1 MSKLNLEH
9 LPQKWV
15 HSKEEDTDTEMV
27 YRPSTYSLPP
37 VRGGRVSLDIK
48 PDGTFISTG
57 EGGADDRQ
65 TQKKANWKI
74 DDNILEL
81 SDSDID
87 KKKLK
92 ILSLGNEK
100 LVIEK

>member
-15 HSKEEDTDTEMV
+15 HSKEEDTATEMV
-27 YRPSTYSLPP
+27 YRPSTYNLPP

-57 EGGADDRQ
+57 EAGADDRQ
-65 TQKKANWKI
+65 PQKKANWKI
-74 DDNILEL
+74 DDNTLEL
-81 SDSDID
+81 SDSETD

>member
-1 MSKLNLEH
+1 MGKLNLEH

-15 HSKEEDTDTEMV
+15 HSKEEDTATEMV

-48 PDGTFISTG
+48 PDGTVISMG
-57 EGGADDRQ
+57 EAGPDDRQ
-65 TQKKANWKI
+65 IQKKANWKI
-74 DDNILEL
+74 DDNALEL
-81 SDSDID
+81 NDLNT
-87 KKKLK
+87 KKRLK

>member
-15 HSKEEDTDTEMV
+15 HSQEEDTETQMV
-27 YRPSTYSLPP
+27 YRPSTYNLPP
-37 VRGGRVSLDIK
+37 IRGGRVSLDIK
-48 PDGTFISTG
+48 SDGTFLTTG
-57 EGGADDRQ
+57 EAGADDRQ
-65 TQKKANWKI
+65 TQTKANWKV
-74 DDNILEL
+74 DNNTLVL
-81 SDSDID
+81 SDPHID

-92 ILSLGNEK
+92 ILALDDKK

>member
-15 HSKEEDTDTEMV
+15 HSKEEDTETEMV
-27 YRPSTYSLPP
+27 YRPSTYSFPP

-48 PDGTFISTG
+48 PDGTLLTTG
-57 EGGADDRQ
+57 DAGADDRQ

-74 DDNILEL
+74 DNDTLVL
-81 SDSDID
+81 SDPHID
-87 KKKLK
+87 KKKPENFS
-92 ILSLGNEK
+92 IRQ
-100 LVIEK
+100 

>member
-48 PDGTFISTG
+48 PDETFIATG
-57 EGGADDRQ
+57 EAGADDRQ
-65 TQKKANWKI
+65 TQKKGNWKI
-74 DDNILEL
+74 DDNTLEL
-81 SDSDID
+81 SDSGTD

-92 ILSLGNEK
+92 ILSLGDEK